1 MEFTKLQATGNDFTL
16 VDARGFERDWPS
28 LARSI
33 CDRRFGVGSDGLIL
47 MLPSEV
53 ADLRMRMFNPDGSEA
68 EACGNGL
75 RCFARY
81 ATEMAIVSGRELRIE
96 TLGGVRDVS
105 FLEDGTVQV
114 SMGAPVFA
122 RARIPMVVDGTE
134 TNAGEPV
141 VDFPLAIDGE
151 EILVDCVSMGNPHA
165 VCFLNEP
172 VEEFRLSEFGP
183 RVERHHVFPNMAN
196 FEVVNALQ
204 QGHLRVRVWERGAGE
219 TMSCGSG
226 ACAVAVASI
235 RKGLS
240 TSPVDIKLPGGVL
253 SVSWNG
259 EGEVFLSGPAEIV
272 FTGDWRG

>member
-1 MEFTKLQATGNDFTL
+1 MEFTKLQATGNDFIL
-16 VDARGFERDWPS
+16 IDARGFERDWSS
-28 LARSI
+28 LAGAM

-81 ATEMAIVSGRELRIE
+81 ATEMAIVSSRELRIE
-96 TLGGVRDVS
+96 TLGGVRAVS
-105 FLEDGTVQV
+105 LLEDGTVQV

-122 RARIPMVVDGTE
+122 RARIPMVVNGVE
-134 TNAGEPV
+134 TNADEPV
-141 VDFPLAIDGE
+141 VDFPLAISGE

-165 VCFLNEP
+165 VCFLDEP
-172 VEEFRLSEFGP
+172 VEGFRLSEFGP
-183 RVERHHVFPNMAN
+183 RVEHHRAFPNRAN
-196 FEVVNALQ
+196 FEVVDASQ
-204 QGHLRVRVWERGAGE
+204 RGHLEMRVWERGVGE
-219 TMSCGSG
+219 TLSCGSG
-226 ACAVAVASI
+226 ACAVAVVSI
-235 RKGLS
+235 RKGLCK
-240 TSPVDIKLPGGVL
+240 SPVDIKLPGGVL

-259 EGEVFLSGPAEIV
+259 EGEVLLSGPAEIV